1 MIFGG
6 HDVLVRVIRNL
17 KIIMAYLSCS
27 LAGVSLFSACNSRE
41 KITEVT
47 VSPVVKEIDDSIHAG
62 SAHSAELIDRRL
74 SEAGDSDLYYE
85 IYLRK
90 LRLQATTGN
99 MSPDSMEWERMAS
112 YLERRSLRPI

>member
-62 SAHSAELIDRRL
+62 SAHSAELMTAV
-74 SEAGDSDLYYE
+74 S
-85 IYLRK
+85 RK
-90 LRLQATTGN
+90 RVTATCIMKSIFEN
-99 MSPDSMEWERMAS
+99 
-112 YLERRSLRPI
+112 